1 MSMQSNGGV
10 PEDHR
15 FKYSHTRKDIEGNEI
30 INHDIGEHQSLP
42 YTESIGKVKQQSIA
56 SIKEQNYS
64 SKLHSNDKY
73 IKQDKHQK
81 IMRLSSAT

>member
-42 YTESIGKVKQQSIA
+42 YTESIGKVK
-56 SIKEQNYS
+56 
-64 SKLHSNDKY
+64 
-73 IKQDKHQK
+73 
-81 IMRLSSAT
+81 